1 MAEYKTEKQVNYG
14 WGLSLNMTG
23 KAPAIAKRIFETLSD
38 AQAYAD
44 DINDSAIAGLQ
55 LSVINDPDSSRN
67 GIYFVKSIGDGTNYA
82 ILEQVGKSVISGE
95 TGSIDL
101 SGYAKLSDINDVKKW
116 VEEKNYLT
124 EHQDIS
130 NLVTKDDFDKL
141 EKSIPSL
148 EGYAKT
154 EDIPSLEGYARVE
167 DMPSLEGYAKV
178 EDIPSTEGFVTETW
192 INNQGF
198 ITDHQILDGLVTK
211 DEFDK
216 VISEIPSLPSFT
228 NGLEQTE
235 NSVRI
240 KIDSESENFISTSD
254 KGIKISGVRES
265 IDEVVS
271 GYLNTHSV
279 NATIVYLNES
289 EWDELRENVAL
300 GNASWENNVIYMI
313 YSND

>member
-44 DINDSAIAGLQ
+44 DVNDSAIAGLQ
-55 LSVINDPDSSRN
+55 LSVINDADSSRN
-67 GIYFVKSIGDGTNYA
+67 GIYFVKSIGDGTNSA
-82 ILEQVGKSVISGE
+82 VLEQVGKSVISGE
-95 TGSIDL
+95 TGSVDL
-101 SGYAKLSDINDVKKW
+101 SGYAKLSDINDVKDW

-141 EKSIPSL
+141 EESI
-148 EGYAKT
+148 
-154 EDIPSLEGYARVE
+154 
-167 DMPSLEGYAKV
+167 PSLEGYAKV

-192 INNQGF
+192 VNNQGF
-198 ITDHQILDGLVTK
+198 ITEHQNLDGLVTK

-235 NSVRI
+235 NSVGI

-265 IDEVVS
+265 INEVVS

-279 NATIVYLNES
+279 NATVVYLNES

-300 GNASWENNVIYMI
+300 GNASWENNVIYMV

>member
-44 DINDSAIAGLQ
+44 DVNDSAIAGLQ
-55 LSVINDPDSSRN
+55 LSVINDTDSSRN
-67 GIYFVKSIGDGTNYA
+67 GVYFVKSIGDDTVPA
-82 ILEQVGKSVISGE
+82 VLEQIGKSVISEE

-101 SGYAKLSDINDVKKW
+101 SGYAKLSDINAVKKW

-130 NLVTKDDFDKL
+130 NLATKDDFDKL

-154 EDIPSLEGYARVE
+154 EDIPS
-167 DMPSLEGYAKV
+167 
-178 EDIPSTEGFVTETW
+178 TEGFVTETW

-198 ITDHQILDGLVTK
+198 ITEHQSLDGLVTK

-235 NSVRI
+235 NSVGI

-300 GNASWENNVIYMI
+300 GNASWENNVIYMV

>member
-1 MAEYKTEKQVNYG
+1 MAEYKTEKQINYG

-55 LSVINDPDSSRN
+55 LSVINDADSSRN
-67 GIYFVKSIGDGTNYA
+67 GIYFVKSIGDGTNSA
-82 ILEQVGKSVISGE
+82 VLEQVGKSVISEE
-95 TGSIDL
+95 TGSVDL

-141 EKSIPSL
+141 EESI
-148 EGYAKT
+148 
-154 EDIPSLEGYARVE
+154 
-167 DMPSLEGYAKV
+167 PSLEGYAKV

-192 INNQGF
+192 VNNQGF
-198 ITDHQILDGLVTK
+198 ITEHQSLDGLVTK

-235 NSVRI
+235 NSVGI

-279 NATIVYLNES
+279 NATVVYLNES

-300 GNASWENNVIYMI
+300 GNASWENNVIYMV

>member
-23 KAPAIAKRIFETLSD
+23 KAPAIAKRIFETLFD

-44 DINDSAIAGLQ
+44 DVNDSAIAGLQ
-55 LSVINDPDSSRN
+55 LSVINDPDSSKN

-82 ILEQVGKSVISGE
+82 ILEQVGKSIISGE
-95 TGSIDL
+95 TGSVDL
-101 SGYAKLSDINDVKKW
+101 SEYAKLSDINDVKKW

-154 EDIPSLEGYARVE
+154 EDIPSLEGYA
-167 DMPSLEGYAKV
+167 KV
-178 EDIPSTEGFVTETW
+178 EDIPSTEDFVTETW

-198 ITDHQILDGLVTK
+198 ITEHQSLDGLITK
-211 DEFDK
+211 DEFDE

-235 NSVRI
+235 NSVGI

-300 GNASWENNVIYMI
+300 GNASWENNVIYMV

>member
-44 DINDSAIAGLQ
+44 DVNDSAIAGLQ
-55 LSVINDPDSSRN
+55 LSVINDDDSSRN
-67 GIYFVKSIGDGTNYA
+67 GIYFVKSIGDGTNSA
-82 ILEQVGKSVISGE
+82 VLEQIGKGVISEE

-101 SGYAKLSDINDVKKW
+101 SEYAKLSDINDVKKW

-154 EDIPSLEGYARVE
+154 EDIPSLEGYA
-167 DMPSLEGYAKV
+167 KV

-192 INNQGF
+192 VNNQGF
-198 ITDHQILDGLVTK
+198 ITEHQSLDNLVTK

-235 NSVRI
+235 NSVGI

-279 NATIVYLNES
+279 NATVVYLNES

-300 GNASWENNVIYMI
+300 GNASWENNVIYMV

>member
-1 MAEYKTEKQVNYG
+1 MAEYKTEKQINYG

-44 DINDSAIAGLQ
+44 DVNDSAIAGLQ
-55 LSVINDPDSSRN
+55 LSVINDVDSSRN
-67 GIYFVKSIGDGTNYA
+67 GIYFVKSIGDGTNSA
-82 ILEQVGKSVISGE
+82 VLEQVGKSVISGE
-95 TGSIDL
+95 TGSVDL

-148 EGYAKT
+148 EGYAK
-154 EDIPSLEGYARVE
+154 
-167 DMPSLEGYAKV
+167 V

-198 ITDHQILDGLVTK
+198 ITEHQSLDGLVTK

-235 NSVRI
+235 NSVGI

-254 KGIKISGVRES
+254 KGVKISGVRES

-279 NATIVYLNES
+279 NATVVYLNES

-300 GNASWENNVIYMI
+300 GNASWENNVIYMV

>member
-44 DINDSAIAGLQ
+44 DVNDSAIAGLQ
-55 LSVINDPDSSRN
+55 LSVINDVDSSRN
-67 GIYFVKSIGDGTNYA
+67 GIYFVKSIGDGTNSA
-82 ILEQVGKSVISGE
+82 VLEQVGKSVISGE
-95 TGSIDL
+95 TGSVDL

-141 EKSIPSL
+141 EESI
-148 EGYAKT
+148 
-154 EDIPSLEGYARVE
+154 
-167 DMPSLEGYAKV
+167 PSLEGYAKV

-198 ITDHQILDGLVTK
+198 ITEHQSLDGLVTK

-254 KGIKISGVRES
+254 KGVKISGVRES

-271 GYLNTHSV
+271 SYLNTYSV
-279 NATIVYLNES
+279 NATVVYLNES

-300 GNASWENNVIYMI
+300 GNASWENNVIYMV

>member
-23 KAPAIAKRIFETLSD
+23 KAPAIAKRIFKTLSD

-44 DINDSAIAGLQ
+44 DVNDSAIAGLQ

-82 ILEQVGKSVISGE
+82 ILEQVGKSIISGE

-101 SGYAKLSDINDVKKW
+101 SEYAKLSDINDVKKW
-116 VEEKNYLT
+116 IEEKNYLT

-154 EDIPSLEGYARVE
+154 EDIPSLEGYA
-167 DMPSLEGYAKV
+167 KV
-178 EDIPSTEGFVTETW
+178 EDIPSTEDFVTETW

-198 ITDHQILDGLVTK
+198 ITEHQSLDGLVTK
-211 DEFDK
+211 DEFNK

-235 NSVRI
+235 NSVGI

-300 GNASWENNVIYMI
+300 GNASWENNVIYMV

>member
-44 DINDSAIAGLQ
+44 DVNDSAIAGLQ
-55 LSVINDPDSSRN
+55 LSVINDADSSRN
-67 GIYFVKSIGDGTNYA
+67 GIYFVKSIGDGTNSA
-82 ILEQVGKSVISGE
+82 VLEQVGKSVISGE
-95 TGSIDL
+95 TGSVDL

-141 EKSIPSL
+141 EESIPSL

-154 EDIPSLEGYARVE
+154 EDI
-167 DMPSLEGYAKV
+167 PSLEGYAKV

-198 ITDHQILDGLVTK
+198 ITEHQSLDGLVTK

-235 NSVRI
+235 NSVGI

-254 KGIKISGVRES
+254 KGVKISGVRES

-279 NATIVYLNES
+279 NATVVYLNES

-300 GNASWENNVIYMI
+300 GNASWENNVIYMV

>member
-1 MAEYKTEKQVNYG
+1 
-14 WGLSLNMTG
+14 MTG

-95 TGSIDL
+95 TGSVDL
-101 SGYAKLSDINDVKKW
+101 SEYAKLSDINDVKKW

-130 NLVTKDDFDKL
+130 NLATKDDFDKL

-154 EDIPSLEGYARVE
+154 EDIPSLEGYA
-167 DMPSLEGYAKV
+167 KV
-178 EDIPSTEGFVTETW
+178 EDIPSTEGFVTET
-192 INNQGF
+192 
-198 ITDHQILDGLVTK
+198 
-211 DEFDK
+211 
-216 VISEIPSLPSFT
+216 
-228 NGLEQTE
+228 
-235 NSVRI
+235 
-240 KIDSESENFISTSD
+240 
-254 KGIKISGVRES
+254 
-265 IDEVVS
+265 
-271 GYLNTHSV
+271 
-279 NATIVYLNES
+279 
-289 EWDELRENVAL
+289 
-300 GNASWENNVIYMI
+300 
-313 YSND
+313 

>member
-1 MAEYKTEKQVNYG
+1 MAEYKTEKQVNYS

-55 LSVINDPDSSRN
+55 LSVINDSDSSRN

-101 SGYAKLSDINDVKKW
+101 SGYAKLSDINAVKKW

-130 NLVTKDDFDKL
+130 NLATKDDFDKL

-154 EDIPSLEGYARVE
+154 EDIPS
-167 DMPSLEGYAKV
+167 
-178 EDIPSTEGFVTETW
+178 IEGFVTETW

-198 ITDHQILDGLVTK
+198 ITEHQSLDGLVTK

-235 NSVRI
+235 NSVGI

-300 GNASWENNVIYMI
+300 GNASWENNVIYMV

>member
-14 WGLSLNMTG
+14 WGLSLEMTG

-38 AQAYAD
+38 AQSYAD

-95 TGSIDL
+95 TGSVDL
-101 SGYAKLSDINDVKKW
+101 SEYAKLSDINDVKKW

-148 EGYAKT
+148 EGYAK
-154 EDIPSLEGYARVE
+154 
-167 DMPSLEGYAKV
+167 V
-178 EDIPSTEGFVTETW
+178 EDIPSTEDFVTETW

-198 ITDHQILDGLVTK
+198 ITEHQSLDGLVTK

-235 NSVRI
+235 NSVGI

-289 EWDELRENVAL
+289 EWDKLRENVAL
-300 GNASWENNVIYMI
+300 GNASWENNVIYMV

>member
-1 MAEYKTEKQVNYG
+1 MAEYKTEKQINYG

-55 LSVINDPDSSRN
+55 LSVINDSDSSRN

-154 EDIPSLEGYARVE
+154 EDIPS
-167 DMPSLEGYAKV
+167 
-178 EDIPSTEGFVTETW
+178 TEGFVTETW

-198 ITDHQILDGLVTK
+198 ITEHQSLDGLITK

-235 NSVRI
+235 NSVGI

-289 EWDELRENVAL
+289 EWDKLRENVAL
-300 GNASWENNVIYMI
+300 GNASWENNVIYMV

>member
-1 MAEYKTEKQVNYG
+1 MAEYKTEKQINYG

-44 DINDSAIAGLQ
+44 DVNDSAIAGLQ
-55 LSVINDPDSSRN
+55 LSVINDSDSSRN
-67 GIYFVKSIGDGTNYA
+67 GIYFVKSIGDGTNSA
-82 ILEQVGKSVISGE
+82 VLEQVGKSVISGE

-148 EGYAKT
+148 EGYAK
-154 EDIPSLEGYARVE
+154 
-167 DMPSLEGYAKV
+167 V

-198 ITDHQILDGLVTK
+198 ITEHQSLDGLITK

-235 NSVRI
+235 NSVGI

-271 GYLNTHSV
+271 GYLNTHSF

-300 GNASWENNVIYMI
+300 GNASWENNVIYMV

>member
-44 DINDSAIAGLQ
+44 DVNDSAIAGLQ
-55 LSVINDPDSSRN
+55 LSVINDSDSSRN

-82 ILEQVGKSVISGE
+82 VLEQVGKSVISGE

-148 EGYAKT
+148 EGYAK
-154 EDIPSLEGYARVE
+154 
-167 DMPSLEGYAKV
+167 V

-198 ITDHQILDGLVTK
+198 ITEHQILDGLVTK

-235 NSVRI
+235 NSVGI

-271 GYLNTHSV
+271 GYLNTHNI

-289 EWDELRENVAL
+289 EWDELRENVAS
-300 GNASWENNVIYMI
+300 GNASWENNVIYMV

>member
-44 DINDSAIAGLQ
+44 DVNDSAIAGLQ
-55 LSVINDPDSSRN
+55 LSVINDSDSSRN
-67 GIYFVKSIGDGTNYA
+67 GIYFIKSIGDGTNSA
-82 ILEQVGKSVISGE
+82 VLEQIGKSVISGE
-95 TGSIDL
+95 TGPIDL

-124 EHQDIS
+124 EHQS
-130 NLVTKDDFDKL
+130 
-141 EKSIPSL
+141 
-148 EGYAKT
+148 
-154 EDIPSLEGYARVE
+154 
-167 DMPSLEGYAKV
+167 
-178 EDIPSTEGFVTETW
+178 
-192 INNQGF
+192 
-198 ITDHQILDGLVTK
+198 LDGLITK

-235 NSVRI
+235 NSVGI

-271 GYLNTHSV
+271 GYLNTHNI

-300 GNASWENNVIYMI
+300 GNTSWENNVIYMV